1 MPFNLDPVKI
11 FVLLAVALVVLGPE
25 RLPTVARTIGSLIRD
40 FQLFRQKMV
49 QEVKEII
56 PDTAEVVTPITS
68 ALNQL
73 PSPSKIIKQELATSF
88 DSSSSNNAANNT
100 QLHET
105 DDSFVVKPVNEVSL
119 IKKSIVVGEGNPI
132 WIPED
137 PRLN

>member
-88 DSSSSNNAANNT
+88 GSSSSNNAANNT

>member
-56 PDTAEVVTPITS
+56 PDTAEVLTPITS

>member
-88 DSSSSNNAANNT
+88 GSSSSNNAANNT

-105 DDSFVVKPVNEVSL
+105 DDCFVVKPVNEVSL